1 MKGFTKV
8 KKISAYQVLD
18 VIFPVALH
26 YGIMLLTAMLTGN
39 DLDAAAQTTL
49 AALAAFPLL
58 WRLYKKEP
66 RSKGNYTFRSLWVL
80 PFLGMAGNLLFSFL
94 LRAVHLTEHFS
105 NAFQEALFQSDLLI
119 QVIGIGIFV
128 PFVEEVIFRGLVY
141 GKLRRRFSWWAAAAV
156 SAGFFAFY
164 HGNVIQ
170 IVYAFPMGLLLAW
183 AYERWGCLL
192 APVLIHVGANL
203 LGILET
209 VRNA

>member
-1 MKGFTKV
+1 MR
-8 KKISAYQVLD
+8 Q
-18 VIFPVALH
+18 H
-26 YGIMLLTAMLTGN
+26 R
-39 DLDAAAQTTL
+39 QR
-49 AALAAFPLL
+49 
-58 WRLYKKEP
+58 WRLLRHFLFYGGCIKKN
-66 RSKGNYTFRSLWVL
+66 RSQKGSYTFRSLWVL

-94 LRAVHLTEHFS
+94 LRAIHLTEHFS

-141 GKLRRRFSWWAAAAV
+141 GKLRRLLFLVGGSSSQR
-156 SAGFFAFY
+156 SAFLPFIMGMS
-164 HGNVIQ
+164 IQ

-183 AYERWGCLL
+183 AYERWGSLS